1 MRSQNRHRAGVIL
14 GQFGKHLGQ
23 FCVTFSDFCGLEGLL
38 CLTLGLWRVPG
49 SQSVAFRRFPPK
61 NPGQKTPK
69 GAPKRGREGLLDEF
83 WAKLCRKVRFGD
95 FSTPLLRNLYF

>member
-14 GQFGKHLGQ
+14 GQFGKHFGQ

-49 SQSVAFRRFPPK
+49 SQSVAFRRLPAKSPRPK
-61 NPGQKTPK
+61 DT
-69 GAPKRGREGLLDEF
+69 KRGSKTRPGGSLGRVLGKIMQKSQV
-83 WAKLCRKVRFGD
+83 W
-95 FSTPLLRNLYF
+95 